1 MSMYTKKIKAT
12 TTLIAP
18 AIQNDIYIDVAQMF
32 KANFAEQFLHILF
45 DPNTANPQELNV
57 NEDGCS
63 PHFGQLEK
71 LILIITS
78 KLRRA
83 GLARRVLQRH
93 VRSYELYFLIIAS
106 IP

>member
-1 MSMYTKKIKAT
+1 LPYKYGTIKFKETQNSINNKKTIPSIPSMSMYTKKIKAT

-71 LILIITS
+71 LILIIT
-78 KLRRA
+78 
-83 GLARRVLQRH
+83 
-93 VRSYELYFLIIAS
+93 
-106 IP
+106 